1 MYGGEPPTVLRVASG
16 VARPLHAAVRADDAL
31 HEASTR
37 NEHPV
42 DAADDAMIHDQ
53 QPRRLGKRQPKQ
65 RQLQESLRNV
75 GEPSASSNHPKV
87 GPPPHHA
94 VNHTRRT
101 AVARAIL
108 APFLPNAPC
117 TAGGVMPQAD
127 DGGD

>member
-1 MYGGEPPTVLRVASG
+1 MLRVARG

-65 RQLQESLRNV
+65 RQLQESLRD
-75 GEPSASSNHPKV
+75 GCELASRV
-87 GPPPHHA
+87 HHRIIQKLA
-94 VNHTRRT
+94 LRRITHAPYGCCARNLGALSSTRTVHGRWCYAT
-101 AVARAIL
+101 S
-108 APFLPNAPC
+108 
-117 TAGGVMPQAD
+117 
-127 DGGD
+127 